1 MTYGDQL
8 SWLLTPEDF
17 ERRVQVWNEIKAS

>member
-17 ERRVQVWNEIKAS
+17 ERRVHVWNEVKAS